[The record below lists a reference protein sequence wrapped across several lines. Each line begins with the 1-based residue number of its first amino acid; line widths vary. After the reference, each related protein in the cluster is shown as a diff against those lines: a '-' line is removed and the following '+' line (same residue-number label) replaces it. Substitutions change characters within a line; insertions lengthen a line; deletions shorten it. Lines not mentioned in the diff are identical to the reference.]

1 MARKVLSL
9 LQEHEMYNERIVERI
24 ECLKIVSHSQFNRRN
39 VAAEQTMRE
48 AIQMIVEQWGIQH
61 SWFFEFMNVLQS
73 WLRDWGRQEDANKL
87 RKEIEVL
94 RRNNV
99 INE

>member
-48 AIQMIVEQWGIQH
+48 AIQMIVEQ
-61 SWFFEFMNVLQS
+61 
-73 WLRDWGRQEDANKL
+73 
-87 RKEIEVL
+87 
-94 RRNNV
+94 
-99 INE
+99 